1 MRFVRRRGIGGE
13 GSTVIEHKVTNLCIE
28 SNRGGTIFARSV
40 AEKIKNKGG
49 RCSITTKWNQT
60 NKDTRII
67 TRAGIVKSSFLFK
80 DDKEANKEYR
90 KAINFLCGYT
100 QTGKN
105 KHDDVPDAMAMMVDF
120 IEESGIHKV
129 KVSKRLF

>member
-1 MRFVRRRGIGGE
+1 MGNF
-13 GSTVIEHKVTNLCIE
+13 
-28 SNRGGTIFARSV
+28 
-40 AEKIKNKGG
+40 
-49 RCSITTKWNQT
+49 KWNQT